1 MFVYYGNRDKKNDH
15 ESKKWS
21 DSWAFFVTWRIRPL
35 KVIASF
41 FMSDPNTCNAFA
53 LLSLRRYHH
62 HSLLLF
68 ILSGIFW
75 YWKWTEKK
83 HHCLDLGLCKR
94 SRSYRDSSN
103 KACKSFM
110 RENRSNYIPIC
121 DIPPSSVLLLK
132 DGIIHITSRNLLLG
146 SNRQET
152 NWCSKRNFCLLIQ
165 HSNSRVTA
173 K

>member
-1 MFVYYGNRDKKNDH
+1 MFVYYGNRDKKMTMNRRNGQICEPFLWLDVSVH
-15 ESKKWS
+15 WKLEP
-21 DSWAFFVTWRIRPL
+21 A
-35 KVIASF
+35 F

-53 LLSLRRYHH
+53 LLSVRRYRH

-75 YWKWTEKK
+75 LGKMNRKK
-83 HHCLDLGLCKR
+83 HHCLDLVLCKR

-132 DGIIHITSRNLLLG
+132 DCIIHITSRNHL
-146 SNRQET
+146 SWKQ
-152 NWCSKRNFCLLIQ
+152 
-165 HSNSRVTA
+165 
-173 K
+173 